1 MKEMKDKIL
10 SLLKTRTVHE
20 SVITSSATIINAA
33 LGMVFYILLAR
44 YLGPSSFGIFSVSV
58 ATLTLLGDISDVG
71 TGTGIVKFVGK
82 YIPSERQKAL
92 KILNLS
98 LKIKILFSLIVLALG
113 WFLVPIVVWNF
124 FKKPELVYPLRLSLL
139 GVGSALLFSFSTSA
153 IQALQKFWIWG
164 GLIISSNL
172 LRLLVIFVLFYTG
185 YLSLNFSLWVYIVF
199 PFLGFLVGLLFL
211 PKFLVVKG
219 EGSVIKELLSFNKWV
234 AIFTLIAAV
243 ASRLDTFLITRFL
256 TLEDVGIYSVA
267 NNLASVVPQ
276 IVFALAVVVAPKLAS
291 FDSNPKAISYL
302 KKFQLFVIGLAI
314 IGLVFGIPLSYFVI
328 PHFYGVIYYASIT
341 PFIILLVAQ
350 SIFLISVPVHTSVIY
365 YFAYPKLFVWITLG
379 QLFIVG
385 ILGWLLVTNFGIVG
399 AALAIL
405 FGDLFGLIVPA
416 VWVINKFKKYT

>member
-1 MKEMKDKIL
+1 MKDKIL
-10 SLLKTRTVHE
+10 SLLKTRTVYE

-82 YIPSERQKAL
+82 YIVSEKQRAL
-92 KILNLS
+92 KVLKLS
-98 LKIKILFSLIVLALG
+98 LEIKILFSLIVLALG
-113 WFLVPIVVWNF
+113 WFLIPIVAWNF

-139 GVGSALLFSFSTSA
+139 GVGGALLFSFSTSA
-153 IQALQKFWIWG
+153 IQALQKFWAWG

-172 LRLLVIFVLFYTG
+172 LRLLVIFILFYTG
-185 YLSLNFSLWVYIVF
+185 FLSLNSSLWVYILF
-199 PFLGFLVGLLFL
+199 PFFGFLGGLLFL

-276 IVFALAVVVAPKLAS
+276 IVFALGVVVAPKLAS
-291 FDSNPKAISYL
+291 FDNNPKVISYL

-328 PHFYGVIYYASIT
+328 PHFYGAAYYASIA

-350 SIFLISVPVHTSVIY
+350 SIFLISVPVHTSIIY

-385 ILGWLLVTNFGIVG
+385 ILGWFFIANFGIVG

-405 FGDLFGLIVPA
+405 VGDLFGLVVPA
-416 VWVINKFKKYT
+416 VWVMNKFKKSI